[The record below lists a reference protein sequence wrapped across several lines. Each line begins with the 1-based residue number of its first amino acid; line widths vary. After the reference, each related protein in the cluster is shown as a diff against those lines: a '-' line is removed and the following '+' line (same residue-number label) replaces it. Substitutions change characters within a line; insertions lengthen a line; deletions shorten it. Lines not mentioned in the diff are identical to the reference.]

1 MFMNKRKEHGITVTT
16 HTMAWIAYFKS
27 TNSAFFHDI
36 RKECS
41 APKCNTN
48 LNKSN
53 LGKNIWV
60 SVDNFKDLYGLIIV

>member
-27 TNSAFFHDI
+27 TNSTFFHDI

-41 APKCNTN
+41 APKCNIN

-53 LGKNIWV
+53 LGKISEFPSITSKICMDW
-60 SVDNFKDLYGLIIV
+60 